1 MTDAT
6 SDPFGLGADF
16 DLGARLRAI
25 RETNGL
31 SQRELARRAG
41 VTNGTISL
49 IEQNRTSPSVGSLKK
64 VLDGIPMSLANFFA
78 SEIDTGPQIFFAAH
92 ELQEIAGGD
101 ISYRQVGRDLSE
113 RTLQVIHETYQPGAD
128 TGQAMLSHE
137 AEESGVVVKGEMEL
151 TVGSQQRVLSA
162 GDAYYF
168 DSRQPHR
175 FRNIGDEECI
185 VVSACTPP
193 SF

>member
-1 MTDAT
+1 M
-6 SDPFGLGADF
+6 SDDTTEPFGLGADF
-16 DLGARLRAI
+16 DLGTRLRSI
-25 RETNGL
+25 RESNGL

-64 VLDGIPMSLANFFA
+64 VLDGIPMSLASFFA
-78 SEIDTGPQIFFAAH
+78 SGGETGPQIFFAAH

-101 ISYRQVGRDLSE
+101 ISFRQVGRDLSD
-113 RTLQVIHETYQPGAD
+113 RALQVMQERYEPGAD
-128 TGQAMLSHE
+128 TGRAMLSHE
-137 AEESGVVVKGEMEL
+137 SEESAIIIEGEL
-151 TVGSQQRVLSA
+151 QVTVGSQQRVLGP

-175 FRNIGDEECI
+175 FRNIGDVAC
-185 VVSACTPP
+185 VVISACTPP

>member
-1 MTDAT
+1 MTNDT
-6 SDPFGLGADF
+6 TDNFGLGADF
-16 DLGARLRAI
+16 DLGTRLRGI
-25 RETNGL
+25 RESNGL

-64 VLDGIPMSLANFFA
+64 VLDGIPMSLASFFA
-78 SEIDTGPQIFFAAH
+78 SEAETGPQIFFAAR

-101 ISYRQVGRDLSE
+101 VSYRQVGQDLSD
-113 RTLQVIHETYQPGAD
+113 RALQVIHERYAPGAD
-128 TGQAMLSHE
+128 TGQTMLSHE
-137 AEESGVVVKGEMEL
+137 SEESGIVIEGEL
-151 TVGSQQRVLSA
+151 HVTVDSRQQVLGP

-168 DSRQPHR
+168 DSRRPHR
-175 FRNIGDEECI
+175 FRNIGDTPCV